1 MENGFEIVHLPK
13 EDWKGW
19 IVPIGYTTAEY
30 YDVEMEERPQG
41 FSVSIGKK
49 RFSAPVTH
57 SPEEYDFPDKL
68 YEDFRPGAC
77 AWGVLEEGKPVAVIE
92 TEPEEWSNRLRVTEL
107 WVSPARQK
115 QGLGRALMDVA
126 KEQAR
131 LERRRALM
139 LETQSCN
146 VNAVDFYLHQGF
158 TLIGLDT
165 CCYQNNDLQRKEV
178 RLEMGW
184 FPKRRGKLSRNEVE
198 IRPER
203 PENYRDVERMT
214 QLAFWNKY
222 RMGCDEHYL
231 VHRLRSSKDYL
242 PEISRIAVKDGEVIG
257 AVFYSKSWVRE
268 GEKSRETLTFGPLC
282 VSPKWQG
289 CGVGEMLLRETMPL
303 AAAAGYPGII
313 ILGEP
318 DYYPR
323 LGFKTCDNFG
333 ITTADG
339 RNFDAFMGIE
349 LRPGSMRGVHGK
361 FYEAEVFEGI
371 SPAEAEAF
379 NDEFPP
385 LPKRYFPAQW
395 KG

>member
-1 MENGFEIVHLPK
+1 MAGFLS
-13 EDWKGW
+13 DL
-19 IVPIGYTTAEY
+19 
-30 YDVEMEERPQG
+30 RLQG

-68 YEDFRPGAC
+68 YEEFRPEAC
-77 AWGVLEEGKPVAVIE
+77 AWGVLEKGEPVAVIE

-146 VNAVDFYLHQGF
+146 VNAVDFYLHEGF

-165 CCYQNNDLQRKEV
+165 CCYQNNDLERKEV

-203 PENYRDVERMT
+203 PEDYRDVERMT

-231 VHRLRSSKDYL
+231 VHRLRSSRDYL
-242 PEISRIAVKDGEVIG
+242 PEISRIAVKDGEV
-257 AVFYSKSWVRE
+257 
-268 GEKSRETLTFGPLC
+268 TLSLQ
-282 VSPKWQG
+282 K
-289 CGVGEMLLRETMPL
+289 
-303 AAAAGYPGII
+303 
-313 ILGEP
+313 
-318 DYYPR
+318 D
-323 LGFKTCDNFG
+323 
-333 ITTADG
+333 
-339 RNFDAFMGIE
+339 
-349 LRPGSMRGVHGK
+349 
-361 FYEAEVFEGI
+361 
-371 SPAEAEAF
+371 
-379 NDEFPP
+379 
-385 LPKRYFPAQW
+385 
-395 KG
+395 